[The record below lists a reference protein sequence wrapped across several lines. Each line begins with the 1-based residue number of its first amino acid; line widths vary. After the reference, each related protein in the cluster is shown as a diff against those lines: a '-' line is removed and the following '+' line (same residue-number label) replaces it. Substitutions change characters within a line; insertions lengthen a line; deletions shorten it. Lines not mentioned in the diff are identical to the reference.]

1 MMSNVPARIR
11 KKLKTAAQRRER
23 VTGVNERD
31 DPGSDEDDR
40 QEAAKQSPPA
50 PGHEQHSDLHHAG
63 CDGDNAEQEGRQLE
77 TMVKRARD
85 ESPRS

>member
-1 MMSNVPARIR
+1 MSNVPAKIR
-11 KKLKTAAQRRER
+11 KKLKTAASAAN
-23 VTGVNERD
+23 VSTGVNERD

-50 PGHEQHSDLHHAG
+50 PGHEQHSNLHHAG

-85 ESPRS
+85 ECPRS